1 LNFILHLP
9 STVLLSP
16 LLLAIL
22 VAACNPK
29 SEIGNPKSVAVVL
42 PQVATPTLPPPSST
56 GRSPPVGSQP
66 PAPGAAGSSRQEGIE
81 GIVEVRVTHVQDLA
95 EVLVHPGDQVQAGQV
110 LAMLSGYA
118 EDLDWDVQR
127 IRWELTQAQA
137 KLADAQAGLAAARQ
151 EAAASH
157 EQQVADAAD
166 RVTTLE
172 RRVSALQRRQ
182 QIAEARL
189 AEAQATTEYRRRW
202 LDILEPLD
210 EYDPWGDLPYLVGSQ
225 NGPKGPRS
233 DLAYREA
240 MAKARYDL
248 HQAELAQQIAEL
260 QATDAAAQL
269 KQAQADLEAA
279 RTTLDHLQASHPA
292 IQRRPEQRPEPVEG
306 VPPEVP
312 PELVEGPVE
321 GPSSHPAIY
330 ESSVRIN
337 ELRLAQAQA
346 EQKKTV
352 VKSLVAGQ
360 VLEVQIDRVDGNEA
374 TVIIRITAA
383 GR

>member
-1 LNFILHLP
+1 VTRRMEHGKGKTEKGREKPNFILHLP
-9 STVLLSP
+9 SSVLLLS
-16 LLLAIL
+16 LILAIL
-22 VAACNPK
+22 LAACNPQ

-42 PQVATPTLPPPSST
+42 PQIATPTLPPPSST
-56 GRSPPVGSQP
+56 GRSPPT
-66 PAPGAAGSSRQEGIE
+66 AGTTESSDQEGIE
-81 GIVEVRVTHVQDLA
+81 GIIEVRVTHVQDLA

-110 LAMLSGYA
+110 LARLSGHA

-137 KLADAQAGLAAARQ
+137 KLVDAQAGLAAARQ
-151 EAAASH
+151 EAAAIH
-157 EQQVADAAD
+157 EQQVADAAG

-172 RRVSALQRRQ
+172 RRVSALQRQ
-182 QIAEARL
+182 QQTAEARL

-240 MAKARYDL
+240 MAKAQYDL

-260 QATDAAAQL
+260 QAADATAQL
-269 KQAQADLEAA
+269 KQAQADLKSA
-279 RTTLDHLQASHPA
+279 RTTLDRLQA
-292 IQRRPEQRPEPVEG
+292 IQ
-306 VPPEVP
+306 
-312 PELVEGPVE
+312 
-321 GPSSHPAIY
+321 PSSAVLSLSKGNPSNLAIY
-330 ESSVRIN
+330 QASVRIN
-337 ELRLAQAQA
+337 ELRLAQARA
-346 EQKKTV
+346 EQEKTV